1 MDASIV
7 GYAPVGK
14 SASFAVD
21 IDGEHQRVVPLKTKS
36 KYQAE
41 LAGIK
46 YICQAVIDKDVD
58 LNLKVTIGHLPTIFA
73 KDDNGNFGKRKR
85 KNKLVDEVRELS
97 TKFYTFT
104 CETNKDAESVNLLK
118 EKAKSASI

>member
-1 MDASIV
+1 MKALVV

-21 IDGEHQRVVPLKTKS
+21 IGGEHKRGVPLKTKS

-46 YICQAVIDKDVD
+46 YVCQAIINADIDLD
-58 LNLKVTIGHLPTIFA
+58 LKVTISHLPTIFA
-73 KDDNGNFGKRKR
+73 KDGDGCFKKRKK

-97 TKFYTFT
+97 TKFSSFV
-104 CETNKDAESVNLLK
+104 CETNKDAESINVLK
-118 EKAKSASI
+118 MKAKSASI